1 MCCWMVQRSGDQFI
15 HSFIGPAI
23 DISYYYVLG
32 TNSGGPEEAW
42 GLASP

>member
-32 TNSGGPEEAW
+32 TQTAVAPRRLGD
-42 GLASP
+42 